1 MRRRWRFEGGQLG
14 EEGGLPR
21 KEARHQGGR
30 FALEGGATLKNVQRV
45 ERLRWRRNNER
56 EGGRDGVN
64 KQRVWHIG
72 PIDWWLVWTMRY
84 KR

>member
-1 MRRRWRFEGGQLG
+1 
-14 EEGGLPR
+14 
-21 KEARHQGGR
+21 
-30 FALEGGATLKNVQRV
+30 LEGGATLKNVQRV